1 MNLLGAKLISFAFY
15 SLLHF
20 IHIRTWFIFNFRGF
34 VNLKSNICNVIF
46 LYFSI
51 YYGEHV
57 APKLFM

>member
-20 IHIRTWFIFNFRGF
+20 IHIRTRLLFNSTGF
-34 VNLKSNICNVIF
+34 VNLKSNVYNVIF

-57 APKLFM
+57 ASKLFM